1 MAGPEDAS
9 PCADALLSA
18 DWKGSMKRNQALARL
33 REGRP
38 INGAAIV
45 YDSPSMVE
53 QAALVGL
60 DYLWLD
66 WQHGQ
71 WSEHTLN
78 DALAR
83 CLHSETAPI
92 VRVKGNEPGTIN
104 RVLDMGA
111 MGVIVPYVQDADQA
125 RAAVQAAYYPPLGMR
140 SGGGVR
146 LGLIGDGVA
155 DYFAHANEEVLLAVM
170 VETEH
175 AIANVEAI
183 MRVPGVSIVLIGPGD
198 LMIDVKAHGG
208 DEVRHEALVLEV
220 ADASR
225 RTGTPCGYVTG
236 SPDEATRRVRQ
247 GFTFINCGSDFGS
260 VDTGLRAAA
269 ALARSW

>member
-1 MAGPEDAS
+1 
-9 PCADALLSA
+9 
-18 DWKGSMKRNQALARL
+18 MKKNRVLERL
-33 REGRP
+33 RAGRP
-38 INGAAIV
+38 VNGAAIV

-53 QAALVGL
+53 QAARVGL

-71 WSEHTLN
+71 WTEHTLN
-78 DALAR
+78 DAIAR

-111 MGVIVPYVQDADQA
+111 LGVIVPYVQDADQA
-125 RAAVQAAYYPPLGMR
+125 RAAAQAAFYPPRGMR

-155 DYFAHANEEVLLAVM
+155 DYFAHANDEVLLAVM

-183 MRVPGVSIVLIGPGD
+183 MRVPGVSVVLIGPGD
-198 LMIDVKAHGG
+198 LMIDVRSRGG
-208 DEVRHEALVLEV
+208 DEARHAELVQAV
-220 ADASR
+220 ADASKL
-225 RTGTPCGYVTG
+225 TGTPCGYVSST
-236 SPDEATRRVRQ
+236 EADATARVRQ
-247 GFTFINCGSDFGS
+247 GFTFMNYGSDF
-260 VDTGLRAAA
+260 A
-269 ALARSW
+269 ALARGLGEVAAVADTW

>member
-1 MAGPEDAS
+1 MRKNKVLE
-9 PCADALLSA
+9 
-18 DWKGSMKRNQALARL
+18 KL
-33 REGRP
+33 RAGRP
-38 INGAAIV
+38 VNGAAIV
-45 YDSPSMVE
+45 YDSPSLVE

-83 CLHSETAPI
+83 CLHSDTAPI

-111 MGVIVPYVQDADQA
+111 LGVIVPYVQDADQA
-125 RAAVQAAYYPPLGMR
+125 RAAANAAFYPPLGMR

-175 AIANVEAI
+175 AIANVEEI
-183 MRVPGVSIVLIGPGD
+183 MRVPGVSVVLIGPGD
-198 LMIDVKAHGG
+198 LMIDVKSRGG
-208 DEVRHEALVLEV
+208 DETRHAALVQAV

-236 SPDEATRRVRQ
+236 TAEDANARVNQ
-247 GFTFINCGSDFGS
+247 GFTFMNYGSDFAS
-260 VDTGLRAAA
+260 VDRGLREVAAV
-269 ALARSW
+269 ARAW

>member
-1 MAGPEDAS
+1 
-9 PCADALLSA
+9 
-18 DWKGSMKRNQALARL
+18 MKKNAALARL
-33 REGRP
+33 REHLP

-45 YDSPSMVE
+45 YDSPSLVE
-53 QAALVGL
+53 QAARLGL

-83 CLHSETAPI
+83 CLHADTVPI

-111 MGVIVPYVQDADQA
+111 MGVIVPYIQDADQA
-125 RAAVQAAYYPPLGMR
+125 RAAVQAAFYPPLGMR

-146 LGLIGDGVA
+146 LGLIGNGTP
-155 DYFAHANEEVLLAVM
+155 DYFVHANREILLAVM

-175 AIANVEAI
+175 AIGNVEEI
-183 MRVPGVSIVLIGPGD
+183 MRVPGVSTVLIGPGD

-208 DEVRHEALVLEV
+208 DEARHEALVLQV
-220 ADASR
+220 AEASR
-225 RTGTPCGYVTG
+225 RTGVPCGYVTG
-236 SPDEATRRVRQ
+236 DPAEATARVRQ
-247 GFTFINCGSDFGS
+247 GFAFINCGSDFGA
-260 VDTGLRAAA
+260 VDSGLRAAA

>member
-1 MAGPEDAS
+1 MERRRAAG
-9 PCADALLSA
+9 
-18 DWKGSMKRNQALARL
+18 KGSMKQNVALARL

-83 CLHSETAPI
+83 CLHSQTTPI

-125 RAAVQAAYYPPLGMR
+125 RAAVQAAFYPPIGTR

-146 LGLIGDGVA
+146 LGLIGDGTP
-155 DYFAHANEEVLLAVM
+155 DYFSHANEEVLLAVM

-175 AIANVEAI
+175 AIANVEEI

-198 LMIDVKAHGG
+198 LMIDVKSRGG
-208 DEVRHEALVLEV
+208 NEARHEQLVQQV

-236 SPDEATRRVRQ
+236 NPEEATARVRQ
-247 GFTFINCGSDFGS
+247 GFTFLNCGSDFAS
-260 VDTGLRAAA
+260 VDIGLRAAA
-269 ALARSW
+269 ALAKSW

>member
-1 MAGPEDAS
+1 
-9 PCADALLSA
+9 
-18 DWKGSMKRNQALARL
+18 MKRNAALARL
-33 REGRP
+33 RNGRP

-45 YDSPSMVE
+45 YDSPSLVE
-53 QAALVGL
+53 QAARVGL

-71 WSEHTLN
+71 WAEHTLN

-83 CLHSETAPI
+83 CLYAETVPI

-111 MGVIVPYVQDADQA
+111 LGVIVPYVQNEDEA

-146 LGLIGDGVA
+146 LGLLGDGTT
-155 DYFAHANEEVLLAVM
+155 DYFATANNEILLAVM

-175 AIANVEAI
+175 AINNVEAI
-183 MRVPGVSIVLIGPGD
+183 MRVPGVSVVLIGPGD
-198 LMIDVKAHGG
+198 LMIDVKSRGG
-208 DEVRHEALVLEV
+208 DEARHEALVLEV
-220 ADASR
+220 AAASR

-236 SPDEATRRVRQ
+236 NPDEATNRVRQ
-247 GFTFINCGSDFGS
+247 GFTFLNCGSDFGS
-260 VDTGLRAAA
+260 VDSGLRAAA
-269 ALARSW
+269 ALARAW